1 MTNAGRRDRDL
12 PWFKEKLE
20 EWNAGERAKDGK
32 VELEL
37 LDNWGLLALQGLE
50 AVNYLQ
56 KYTSYDLKQ
65 LTFGKSA
72 FVPIEGLNLHVARGG
87 YTGEDGFEVCI
98 NESRMMMS
106 LTVSKISIPPDQTV
120 EVAKILSQ
128 EPVWLTGLGARDS
141 LRLEAGMCLYGSDL
155 DEDTTPVEAGLTW
168 VIGRSFRISRI
179 RSAYSLPTRQRS
191 TRES

>member
-37 LDNWGLLALQGLE
+37 LDNWGLLALQGPE
-50 AVNYLQ
+50 AANYLQ

-98 NESRMMMS
+98 N
-106 LTVSKISIPPDQTV
+106 
-120 EVAKILSQ
+120 
-128 EPVWLTGLGARDS
+128 
-141 LRLEAGMCLYGSDL
+141 
-155 DEDTTPVEAGLTW
+155 
-168 VIGRSFRISRI
+168 
-179 RSAYSLPTRQRS
+179 
-191 TRES
+191 

>member
-1 MTNAGRRDRDL
+1 
-12 PWFKEKLE
+12 
-20 EWNAGERAKDGK
+20 
-32 VELEL
+32 
-37 LDNWGLLALQGLE
+37 
-50 AVNYLQ
+50 
-56 KYTSYDLKQ
+56 
-65 LTFGKSA
+65 
-72 FVPIEGLNLHVARGG
+72 
-87 YTGEDGFEVCI
+87 
-98 NESRMMMS
+98 MMS

-179 RSAYSLPTRQRS
+179 RSAHSLPPGKDRREKADFIGAEGVLKHLKDGPSRRRVGLIVEGAPARREYYYRS
-191 TRES
+191 L